1 MVWASEYIKSV
12 QADSERLH
20 EELAEK
26 TRAVKVGISL
36 RKPSSGQHRSHISS

>member
-1 MVWASEYIKSV
+1 MVWASDYIKSV

-26 TRAVKVGISL
+26 TRAVKMGISVRTPL
-36 RKPSSGQHRSHISS
+36 QHRSHISS